1 VALAGSVN
9 QPKPQEPSE
18 TTEKVPFF
26 KQRFVEKLILL
37 KENQ

>member
-1 VALAGSVN
+1 MVGMT
-9 QPKPQEPSE
+9 EGRFE